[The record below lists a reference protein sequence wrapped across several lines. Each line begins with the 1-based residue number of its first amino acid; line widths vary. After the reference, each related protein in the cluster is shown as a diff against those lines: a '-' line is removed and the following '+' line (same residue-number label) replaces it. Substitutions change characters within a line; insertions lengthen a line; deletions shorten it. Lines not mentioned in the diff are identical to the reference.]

1 MSKKKSKLTP
11 VWYIVIPAA
20 AIQVGQFSQ
29 TLLTKFWYGS
39 NDLHIGNVN
48 VTSYISIMITGIL
61 CLFVGSWLKKRSHKQ
76 WQIILIIIPPV
87 LWLLLMTSAIIQ
99 YRTTTLINAVT
110 VTIFLSGL
118 FPLIAVLLGWYFVP
132 VKKG

>member
-1 MSKKKSKLTP
+1 
-11 VWYIVIPAA
+11 VIPAA
-20 AIQVGQFSQ
+20 AIQAGQFSQ

-87 LWLLLMTSAIIQ
+87 LWLLLMTSAIVQ

-110 VTIFLSGL
+110 ATIFLSGL